1 MSASPQPQ
9 KRTAQ
14 TCITCRARK
23 VRCDGR
29 RGICT
34 NCDRLGFPCSYDETV
49 HVAVEPNL
57 ASSASDP
64 GPARAPAPASTSTT
78 IAVPRR
84 RARQACGNCHA
95 KKARC
100 SGAMPSCD
108 RCRVQGLECVYRPGK
123 RSLPLPPPPPPHVSG
138 ILARPSSTPEV
149 AMMPDDAAQ
158 HSDHHTTFTN
168 SNTASLSP
176 TTTGF
181 DLPDPDDTLA
191 LRAFDTFFRHIH
203 HIPMFAF
210 LHRASLMECYH
221 AGLLDRALVLALV
234 GIAAL
239 LTDIGPGMADH
250 GQRCIDDAVTICTA
264 ELEKPSIP
272 RLQALV
278 IAVKHRILSKRFSS
292 AFMLHA
298 IASRFATV
306 LRLNHE
312 NPGLCFLAQE
322 SRRRLMWSLYM
333 IDSSISSGQ
342 ADFALW
348 ADPESQ
354 IHVQL
359 PCNERNF
366 EFDLPET
373 TEPLRP
379 PPADPA
385 YPGGAM
391 APMPDALGFIALH
404 VRIHWMRTRILQCTI
419 KMRGAPSP
427 IELASLP
434 AECAELVAE
443 LVAFEDRL
451 PLSFRWSE
459 GNLRLR
465 TYSPRLGIFVMTH
478 VWWRQ
483 CHLDLY
489 RLFLPRLPEAL
500 APPMLAQLDPRFVAH
515 NRRGC
520 YEHARAMADM
530 FAQLLALPGNSGP
543 VTDIDLP
550 GCAFQCSR
558 MLYHGLQTAGPELG
572 FTPARVQELAL
583 VCLRAAR
590 QSTGGPACASI
601 QAEIEKLIANGLSL
615 APGEQQDPT
624 SRTRDMDNG
633 SSLPPTVGYGE
644 MPNFSQS
651 IVSPTISVPIA
662 RPGPPPS
669 TMPTQSAVECR
680 TAPVSVAPSHASAG
694 TSGSNAFEE
703 PLDGLDFGSSELF
716 AGDSWAGLSSDWLNM
731 GNFPSGAT

>member
-1 MSASPQPQ
+1 MSASPRPQ

-34 NCDRLGFPCSYDETV
+34 NCDRLGFPCSYDET
-49 HVAVEPNL
+49 
-57 ASSASDP
+57 P
-64 GPARAPAPASTSTT
+64 GPAPASAPASASTT

-108 RCRVQGLECVYRPGK
+108 RCRVQGLECIYRPGK
-123 RSLPLPPPPPPHVSG
+123 RSLPLPHPQPVSG

-149 AMMPDDAAQ
+149 VMTQDDAAQ
-158 HSDHHTTFTN
+158 HSDHHTPFTN
-168 SNTASLSP
+168 SNTASP

-181 DLPDPDDTLA
+181 DLPDPDDALA
-191 LRAFDTFFRHIH
+191 LRAFDNFFRHIH
-203 HIPMFAF
+203 HIPMFSF
-210 LHRASLMECYH
+210 LHRASLMERYH
-221 AGLLDRALVLALV
+221 AGLLDRALVLALI

-250 GQRCIDDAVTICTA
+250 GQRCIDEAVAMCTA

-312 NPGLCFLAQE
+312 NATLCFLAQE

-348 ADPESQ
+348 ADPETQ

-427 IELASLP
+427 ADLASLP
-434 AECAELVAE
+434 GHCAELVAE
-443 LVAFEDRL
+443 LAAFEDRL

-489 RLFLPRLPEAL
+489 RLFLPGLPEAL
-500 APPMLAQLDPRFVAH
+500 APAMLAQLDPRFVAH

-520 YEHARAMADM
+520 YDHARAMADM
-530 FAQLLALPGNSGP
+530 FAQLLALPGNSAP

-615 APGEQQDPT
+615 APSEQQDPP
-624 SRTRDMDNG
+624 SGTRDMADG
-633 SSLPPTVGYGE
+633 SALPPTVGYGQV
-644 MPNFSQS
+644 PSFSQP
-651 IVSPTISVPIA
+651 IVSPPMSIPVTRS
-662 RPGPPPS
+662 GPPPS
-669 TMPTQSAVECR
+669 AILPQPAVECR

-716 AGDSWAGLSSDWLNM
+716 AADSWAGFSSDWLNM
-731 GNFPSGAT
+731 GNFPNGAT